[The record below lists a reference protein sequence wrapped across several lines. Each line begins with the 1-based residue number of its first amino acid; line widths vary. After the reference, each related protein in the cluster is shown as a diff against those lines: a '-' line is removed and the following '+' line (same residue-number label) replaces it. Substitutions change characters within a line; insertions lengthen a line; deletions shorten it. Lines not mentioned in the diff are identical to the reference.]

1 MTHSREPARPSRLPS
16 LKALRVFEV
25 VGRHLNLYDA
35 ADEMSVTPSA
45 MSHQI
50 RLLEEDLGVELFVRK
65 GRGLELT
72 GRGAELLPLLS
83 AIFSDLGSVISAFRR
98 ERGAGSVSIQ
108 MPASFATRWFLPNLA
123 GFEQAHPGVD
133 VKLLSHDEPPLA
145 PADGLDCAIRFGR
158 SNWPAYTEYALYPEE
173 LVLVCSPRLLAGAER
188 LQLEDIGRY
197 RLLGVQHQPDV
208 WKSWQQNFGIKPRS
222 DARLL
227 VFPTRELAIRGAVE
241 NLGLAL
247 AGIVEVADDLRHG
260 RLALA
265 LGEGNRFVSDTY
277 FLAVHQARQRD
288 PGVEALSAWI
298 RKELAHHSGHTG
310 SGFVPHPW
318 LANDASMRPYV
329 GS

>member
-1 MTHSREPARPSRLPS
+1 M
-16 LKALRVFEV
+16 

-98 ERGAGSVSIQ
+98 ERGAGSVSVQ

-123 GFEQAHPGVD
+123 SFEQAHPGVD

-158 SNWPAYTEYALYPEE
+158 SNWPAYAEYALYPEE

-188 LQLEDIGRY
+188 LQLGDIGRY

-208 WKSWQQNFGIKPRS
+208 WKSWQQNFGIKPRT

-247 AGIVEVADDLRHG
+247 AGIVEGGRRPAPRAARAGARRGQPVRGRHLFPG
-260 RLALA
+260 GAPSAPARPRCR
-265 LGEGNRFVSDTY
+265 G
-277 FLAVHQARQRD
+277 AVGMDPQGTRPPRGPQRQRLR
-288 PGVEALSAWI
+288 PSLLAGERRQHAPHTSA
-298 RKELAHHSGHTG
+298 S
-310 SGFVPHPW
+310 
-318 LANDASMRPYV
+318 
-329 GS
+329 